1 MIEDVV
7 TSLRVRYYLREYK
20 VCVDFNTPSLCSVAG
35 SDSDVRSKCSD
46 SSSGLGRSEKSFSAR
61 YSSSIDGRKGS
72 RNWRPV

>member
-1 MIEDVV
+1 MH
-7 TSLRVRYYLREYK
+7 
-20 VCVDFNTPSLCSVAG
+20 VDFNIPSLCSVAG